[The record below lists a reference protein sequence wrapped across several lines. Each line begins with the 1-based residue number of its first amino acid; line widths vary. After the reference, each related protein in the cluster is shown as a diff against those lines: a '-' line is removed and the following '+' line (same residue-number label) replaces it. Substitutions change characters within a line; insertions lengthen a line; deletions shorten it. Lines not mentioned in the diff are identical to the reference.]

1 MWLKRS
7 HRALKLLP
15 SIPQHVGTFLRL
27 GLQPELD
34 DRQEIDLQEIYLM
47 LRLQAAALAHSQ
59 QKQEQE
65 SAKTSPQS
73 NVGVQHSWDAV
84 KLRMKQSKTARF
96 QPEGKV
102 DEEEAAH
109 EEQEEEEGEEEEND
123 DEGESAPV
131 TCDPV
136 SVELQQ
142 LETEELISPATRK
155 TPPIPPT
162 PPYIFSTPCYS
173 AEFIRKKCHSDYEYA
188 IKPASH
194 STERHSST
202 CLMSQNRVDSQS
214 AFHTPNLAEEIYRT
228 PQTYSVF
235 NSEMRHAVA
244 QPSKLHQQLN
254 DFELWRNKIDVNENV
269 EEVTAEVGQPSFSS
283 TPRNGPSRDAF
294 IACSSRLEETGVKP
308 KRSLNFAPLEDP
320 PHPPNFFSRSKP
332 SKEFVASLTAIFN
345 SRQVD
350 KNPPPTNDR
359 TSIGN
364 TMTQDDFT
372 SRGIQ
377 CNV

>member
-65 SAKTSPQS
+65 SVKTSPQS

-102 DEEEAAH
+102 DE
-109 EEQEEEEGEEEEND
+109 EEEEGEEEEND

-173 AEFIRKKCHSDYEYA
+173 AEFIR
-188 IKPASH
+188 
-194 STERHSST
+194 
-202 CLMSQNRVDSQS
+202 
-214 AFHTPNLAEEIYRT
+214 
-228 PQTYSVF
+228 
-235 NSEMRHAVA
+235 
-244 QPSKLHQQLN
+244 
-254 DFELWRNKIDVNENV
+254 
-269 EEVTAEVGQPSFSS
+269 
-283 TPRNGPSRDAF
+283 
-294 IACSSRLEETGVKP
+294 
-308 KRSLNFAPLEDP
+308 
-320 PHPPNFFSRSKP
+320 
-332 SKEFVASLTAIFN
+332 
-345 SRQVD
+345 
-350 KNPPPTNDR
+350 
-359 TSIGN
+359 
-364 TMTQDDFT
+364 
-372 SRGIQ
+372 
-377 CNV
+377 